1 MKTICAFLLT
11 ISALFAFSSDSIQR
25 PLTWGFKLN
34 YEAIRSVPRYI
45 YTAEN
50 IKATEFDFTY
60 LNIGFGF
67 QLFEKN
73 QRNYHEIS
81 LSRLWFSN
89 HNEGYRT
96 AGANAVDS
104 SAIYRG
110 NSNFQV
116 GLRYSYYLQTS
127 GKKKVK
133 PHRFLLEFPL
143 EVFYHN
149 NNAYWT
155 YSAFDTLSRPSSGY
169 ASNVVGFSFGITP
182 HYHYFF
188 GDRAYI
194 DIAIPV
200 AYTGMY
206 SFTYGGDYRSWTD
219 YIEKNGSGYIS
230 GFPNTTIIPFSLR
243 ISVGIKLHAA
253 KKRKPK

>member
-1 MKTICAFLLT
+1 MKIIFALLLT

-34 YEAIRSVPRYI
+34 YEVIRSVPRYI

-50 IKATEFDFTY
+50 IKATEFDFTF

-67 QLFEKN
+67 QVFEKN

-96 AGANAVDS
+96 SGVNAVDS
-104 SAIYRG
+104 TAIYRG
-110 NSNFQV
+110 NTNFQV

-127 GKKKVK
+127 SKKKVK

-143 EVFYHN
+143 EVFYHI
-149 NNAYWT
+149 NNATWAYNV
-155 YSAFDTLSRPSSGY
+155 FDTIRRPSSGY
-169 ASNVVGFSFGITP
+169 TSDVIGFSVGITP

-188 GDRAYI
+188 GDRAYL
-194 DIAIPV
+194 DIAVPV

-206 SFTYGGDYRSWTD
+206 SFTYDIDDTGGTD
-219 YIEKNGSGYIS
+219 YVEKSGSGYIS
-230 GFPNTTIIPFSLR
+230 GFPNTNIIPLSIR

-253 KKRKPK
+253 QKRKPK